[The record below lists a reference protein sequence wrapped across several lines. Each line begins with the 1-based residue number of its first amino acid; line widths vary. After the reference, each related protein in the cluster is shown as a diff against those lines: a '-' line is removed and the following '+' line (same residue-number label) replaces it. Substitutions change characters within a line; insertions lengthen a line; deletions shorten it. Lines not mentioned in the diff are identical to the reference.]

1 MGFFSYPVLM
11 AADILLFDTQIV
23 PVGKDQIQHVEIARD
38 IALKVNNEW
47 GKIFTLPEA
56 KVNEEVAVVVG
67 TDGAKM
73 SKSYQNTIDI
83 FSSEK
88 ILKKQISSIVT
99 DSIALEDPKDFKNCN
114 IFKIAKLFLDESG
127 QKELQ
132 IRYEKGGEGYGHFKM
147 YLNELVNAY
156 FKEAREKYNELLEKP
171 SHLKEILDFGAT
183 KARKIAQEKMQKIYE
198 KIGL

>member
-1 MGFFSYPVLM
+1 NVYKR
-11 AADILLFDTQIV
+11 Q
-23 PVGKDQIQHVEIARD
+23 
-38 IALKVNNEW
+38 
-47 GKIFTLPEA
+47 
-56 KVNEEVAVVVG
+56 
-67 TDGAKM
+67 
-73 SKSYQNTIDI
+73 
-83 FSSEK
+83 
-88 ILKKQISSIVT
+88 VT
-99 DSIALEDPKDFKNCN
+99 DSTALEDPKDHENCN

-132 IRYEKGGEGYGHFKM
+132 IRYEKGGEGYGHFKI